1 MIMVHLVK
9 GGDFMIK
16 VREFYDMRDYSKKKY
31 VSACEQ
37 INKFVLEN
45 NVEIVDAKY
54 WIVKYDN
61 GNERTSILLIYKIK
75 EEK

>member
-1 MIMVHLVK
+1 MINVK
-9 GGDFMIK
+9 
-16 VREFYDMRDYSKKKY
+16 EFYDMRDYSKKKY

-37 INKFVLEN
+37 INKFVLDN

-61 GNERTSILLIYKIK
+61 GDERTNILLIYKIK

>member
-1 MIMVHLVK
+1 
-9 GGDFMIK
+9 MIK
-16 VREFYDMRDYSKKKY
+16 VKEFYDMRDYSKKKY

-61 GNERTSILLIYKIK
+61 GDERTNILLIYK
-75 EEK
+75 EKGGKIE

>member
-1 MIMVHLVK
+1 MVHLVK

-37 INKFVLEN
+37 INKFVSEN
-45 NVEIVDAKY
+45 NAEIIDAKY

-61 GNERTSILLIYKIK
+61 GDERTSILLIYKIK

>member
-1 MIMVHLVK
+1 MVHLVK

-37 INKFVLEN
+37 INKFVQDN

-54 WIVKYDN
+54 WITKYDN
-61 GNERTSILLIYKIK
+61 GDERTSILLIYKIK